1 MKALHDNNFWT
12 FNAELVVL
20 EEFHKFY
27 EDDKSK
33 GKEDSSRTMW
43 AVHYAFHP
51 ESKFFNLPNKLDI
64 LAKDFLKKPN
74 FKWSSIQPLIDTFKS
89 LVLSDVERALITW
102 NEIMMMRDNSLKEL
116 YKLAISQS
124 DTDELVKL
132 DKMLSNTPKMFE
144 DYKKI
149 KKDYDEEK
157 VTKKGKSIASLSDS
171 GEI

>member
-12 FNAELVVL
+12 FNAELIIL
-20 EEFHKFY
+20 EEFNKFY
-27 EDDKSK
+27 DEDKSK
-33 GKEDSSRTMW
+33 NKEDSSKIMW

-64 LAKDFLKKPN
+64 LAKDFLKKPS
-74 FKWSSIQPLIDTFKS
+74 FKWNSIQNIIDTFKS
-89 LVLSDVERALITW
+89 LVLTDVERALVTW
-102 NEIMMMRDNSLKEL
+102 NEIMLMRDSSLKDM
-116 YKLAISQS
+116 YMGAINSK

>member
-1 MKALHDNNFWT
+1 MKALHENNFWT

-20 EEFHKFY
+20 EEFSKFY
-27 EDDKSK
+27 ESDKSK
-33 GKEDSSRTMW
+33 NKEESSKVMW
-43 AVHYAFHP
+43 AIHYGFHP

-64 LAKDFLKKPN
+64 LAKDFLKNPK
-74 FKWSSIQPLIDTFKS
+74 FKWTSIQKLIDTFKS

-102 NEIMMMRDNSLKEL
+102 NEIMMMRDNSLKEM
-116 YKLAISQS
+116 YKLAINQAN
-124 DTDELVKL
+124 TDELVKL